1 MDLMTH
7 CATQLL
13 RMSQYTRFRG
23 LGGYSP
29 EDFRNRGETQP
40 FPQGSRER
48 ALFSEFFGFFP
59 DIDFKGSI
67 VGKDLLDFG
76 CGYGG
81 RTIEYARQAR
91 SVVGVEP
98 FTRHIDLA
106 TAYARSLGVRNVE
119 FRLCTQM
126 EIPLPDASIDVV
138 VSYDVLEHVQS
149 PPASVAEIRR
159 VLRPGG
165 KAFLVFP
172 AYLGAASHH
181 LDYISTLPGLH
192 WIFSARTLV
201 KAVNTMLMQDSRF
214 GKPSY
219 TEPRIA
225 FDGTR
230 EVLPSLNGLSGHHVG
245 DLFRAFHIEQFKKH
259 ALLRRR
265 KVGAITSWLTAHLP
279 HTLGDMLTASISCVL
294 RKPD

>member
-1 MDLMTH
+1 MDFS
-7 CATQLL
+7 AYFAKQLI
-13 RMSQYTRFRG
+13 RISQHTPFRG
-23 LGGYSP
+23 RSGYSP
-29 EDFRNRGETQP
+29 EEFRQRGDMRP
-40 FPQGSRER
+40 FPQADRER
-48 ALFSEFFGFFP
+48 SLFRDFFDFFP
-59 DIDFKGSI
+59 GIDLERE
-67 VGKDLLDFG
+67 VTDKDVLDFG

-81 RTIEYARQAR
+81 RTIEYARRAR
-91 SVVGVEP
+91 STIGVEP
-98 FTRHIDLA
+98 MKRHIDLA
-106 TAYARSLGVRNVE
+106 SAYADSLGITNVH
-119 FRLCTQM
+119 FRLCTNT
-126 EIPLPDASIDVV
+126 EILLPDTSIDVV

-149 PPASVAEIRR
+149 PPASVAEIYR